1 MDDDGDSLTYSM
13 EGTDAASFTFDASAR
28 QIQTKTGV
36 TYNHEE
42 KSTYSVTVKADDDN
56 GGTATVVVTI
66 TVTDVAEQPATP
78 AKPTLAVVSS
88 TSLTATWVKPG
99 LNGGPDITGYNV
111 NYRVSTATAWETFTH
126 SGAGVTRTI
135 TGLTASTSYQVRVR
149 ALNGETAS
157 AWSDPSEAVST
168 NTAADT
174 PTVEPGS
181 LKTGSRR
188 STVRW
193 TRWTANRTS
202 GATTSRACPGATAI
216 WSRCSWRSS
225 ANCLRVSTTTTNLP
239 DGRRSTRWRTAGSSS
254 PRTATPGR
262 RRRRL

>member
-1 MDDDGDSLTYSM
+1 M
-13 EGTDAASFTFDASAR
+13 
-28 QIQTKTGV
+28 

-135 TGLTASTSYQVRVR
+135 TGLTAEHVV
-149 ALNGETAS
+149 
-157 AWSDPSEAVST
+157 
-168 NTAADT
+168 
-174 PTVEPGS
+174 
-181 LKTGSRR
+181 
-188 STVRW
+188 
-193 TRWTANRTS
+193 
-202 GATTSRACPGATAI
+202 PGAGAGAQRRDGERLVGPLG
-216 WSRCSWRSS
+216 SGEHQY
-225 ANCLRVSTTTTNLP
+225 
-239 DGRRSTRWRTAGSSS
+239 GRRHPHGGAGG
-254 PRTATPGR
+254 A
-262 RRRRL
+262 